1 MLLCEHHLHI
11 RIAIKRLPVGRKR
24 GRVVDQRRRQV
35 VARVEPVHGVLAM
48 ALGVGLLA
56 DEDLFNCSQ

>member
-1 MLLCEHHLHI
+1 MSFHEQHSHV

-24 GRVVDQRRRQV
+24 RRIVDQRRRQV
-35 VARVEPVHGVLAM
+35 VARVELVHGVLAV